1 MSTTAKDDEKMS
13 WSGSLCFVS
22 IEKDDEA
29 EEDGIQE
36 KEEDAEGDHQ
46 GALKRG
52 EVVEAVETESFIPSG
67 GVIFGVGGDVV
78 GSWAELWF

>member
-22 IEKDDEA
+22 IEKDDKA

-36 KEEDAEGDHQ
+36 EEEKAE
-46 GALKRG
+46 
-52 EVVEAVETESFIPSG
+52 
-67 GVIFGVGGDVV
+67 
-78 GSWAELWF
+78 